1 LQHTGD
7 EIDSL
12 RDRNKDRDREE
23 RQTRNQ
29 LVTEARSGIDEKVN
43 EIVTC
48 QWYPRCNPRNIV
60 KKIIAKLMSR
70 TAVQVKTFTV
80 LVTTI
85 ECLKSSSDFIWKI
98 LAAGVSLPDKKIN
111 NGREGDREGWK
122 GMQSY
127 RPNKSRMKRCR
138 ISIPKNTGTERG
150 ERS

>member
-23 RQTRNQ
+23 RKTRNQ

-43 EIVTC
+43 ALFVTC
-48 QWYPRCNPRNIV
+48 QRYPRCNPRNIV

-70 TAVQVKTFTV
+70 TAAHVKTFTV
-80 LVTTI
+80 LVTNI

-111 NGREGDREGWK
+111 NGREGGGR
-122 GMQSY
+122 
-127 RPNKSRMKRCR
+127 
-138 ISIPKNTGTERG
+138 
-150 ERS
+150 